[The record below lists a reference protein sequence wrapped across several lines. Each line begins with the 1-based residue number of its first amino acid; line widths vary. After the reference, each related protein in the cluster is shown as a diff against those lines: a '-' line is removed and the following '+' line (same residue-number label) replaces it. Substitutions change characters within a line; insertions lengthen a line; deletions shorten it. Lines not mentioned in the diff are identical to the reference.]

1 MKILFLSQLV
11 PYPPDS
17 GPKVRSYYTLRHLAQ
32 RNEVT
37 LLAFSRSDDM
47 PELIEHLNSLCHAVY
62 TIPITRSTVK
72 DGIDFMMSVL
82 QKQSFIIRRDEVP
95 EMKSKVE
102 ELVKKT
108 HFDFF
113 HADQLWMAQY
123 AIWAK
128 KAAWGTRLLLDE
140 HNACYQ
146 IFQRLA
152 DEEQNPFKK
161 IAYRREWPALKRY
174 EAWACRQFDHLVTV
188 TNQDRKTLESLVNT
202 TYHISEPL
210 NFQVIPICVDT
221 EILQMVEPAPNATEV
236 LHMGTMFWM
245 PNVEGVA
252 WFIERVWPLVK
263 KRVPKARFSVVGK
276 RPPEKLH
283 QLAESDE
290 SIKIHGYA
298 ADPMPYLQN
307 CAAFIV
313 PLRSGSGMRVKI
325 VEAWARGLP
334 IVSTTV
340 GAEGLEYANNENIL
354 IADGEENF
362 AEAVVRLLSDPDLNQ
377 KLRENGRRWVERKY
391 DWRRVY
397 QDWDKIYQKS
407 QDLLSPDMKAK

>member
-17 GPKVRSYYTLRHLAQ
+17 GPKVRSYATLRHLAQ
-32 RNEVT
+32 QNEVT
-37 LLAFSRSDDM
+37 LLAFSRPDDS
-47 PELIEHLNSLCHAVY
+47 PESIEHLKTFCHAVH
-62 TIPITRSTVK
+62 TVPIIRSTVR
-72 DGIDFMMSVL
+72 DGIEFGMSL
-82 QKQSFIIRRDEVP
+82 LRNQSFIIQRDQTP

-102 ELVKKT
+102 ALLQNT
-108 HFDFF
+108 RFDMI

-123 AIWAK
+123 AIEAK
-128 KAAWGTRLLLDE
+128 EHAPGVRILLDE

-152 DEEQNPFKK
+152 DEEQNPLKRM
-161 IAYRREWPALKRY
+161 IYRREWPALKRY

-188 TNQDRKTLESLVNT
+188 TDQDKKTLEALVQESNQ
-202 TYHISEPL
+202 YSEPIHA
-210 NFQVIPICVDT
+210 QVIPICVDT
-221 EILQMVEPAPNATEV
+221 EILQMVEPVPDASDV
-236 LHMGTMFWM
+236 LHLGTMFWM

-252 WFIERVWPLVK
+252 WFIEKVWPLL
-263 KRVPKARFSVVGK
+263 KRSLPKASFSVVGK
-276 RPPEKLH
+276 RPPDKLR
-283 QLAESDE
+283 QLAESDP
-290 SIKIHGYA
+290 SIQIHGYA
-298 ADPMPYLQN
+298 PDPMPYLQK

-340 GAEGLEYANNENIL
+340 GAEGLKYMDGENIL

-362 AEAVVRLLSDPDLNQ
+362 AKAVERLLSDQELNH
-377 KLRENGRRWVERKY
+377 KLRSNGRRWVEQQY
-391 DWRRVY
+391 NWRRVY
-397 QDWDKIYQKS
+397 QDWNHIYRDTHDSLPPVTIEQ
-407 QDLLSPDMKAK
+407 

>member
-17 GPKVRSYYTLRHLAQ
+17 GPKVRSYFTLRHLAKQ
-32 RNEVT
+32 NEVT
-37 LLAFSRSDDM
+37 LLAFSRPDDS
-47 PELIEHLNSLCHAVY
+47 PASIEHLRSFCRAVH
-62 TIPITRSTVK
+62 TIPINRSTAR
-72 DGIDFMMSVL
+72 DGLEFLLSVL

-95 EMKSKVE
+95 AMKSKVE
-102 ELVKKT
+102 ELTKNT
-108 HFDFF
+108 HFDFI

-123 AIWAK
+123 AIGAK
-128 KAAWGTRLLLDE
+128 EAARGPRLLLDE

-152 DEEQNPFKK
+152 DEEQNPLKRM
-161 IAYRREWPALKRY
+161 IYRREWPALKRY
-174 EAWACRQFDHLVTV
+174 EAWACRQFDQLVTV
-188 TNQDRKTLESLVNT
+188 TNQDRKTLESLVHE
-202 TYHISEPL
+202 TYPNSETL
-210 NFQVIPICVDT
+210 DIQVIPICVDT
-221 EILQMVEPAPNATEV
+221 EILQMVTPNPDASDV

-252 WFIERVWPLVK
+252 WFIERVWPLLK
-263 KRVPKARFSVVGK
+263 KRVPTASFSVVGK
-276 RPPEKLH
+276 RPPDKLH
-283 QLAESDE
+283 QLAENDE
-290 SIKIHGYA
+290 TIQIHGYA
-298 ADPMPYLQN
+298 ADPTPYLQK

-340 GAEGLEYANNENIL
+340 GAEGLAYIDGENIL
-354 IADGEENF
+354 IADEEEIF
-362 AEAVVRLLSDPDLNQ
+362 AETVGRLLSDLDLNQ
-377 KLRENGRRWVERKY
+377 KLRENGRRWVEQKY

-397 QDWDKIYQKS
+397 QDWDTVYQKAQGIRAS
-407 QDLLSPDMKAK
+407 SMITK

>member
-17 GPKVRSYYTLRHLAQ
+17 GPKVRSYFTLRHLAQ
-32 RNEVT
+32 QNEVT
-37 LLAFSRSDDM
+37 LLAFSRPDDP
-47 PELIEHLNSLCHAVY
+47 PESIEHLSSFCHAVH
-62 TIPITRSTVK
+62 TVPIIRSTAR
-72 DGIDFMMSVL
+72 DGIEFGMSL
-82 QKQSFIIRRDEVP
+82 LRKQSFIIQRDQTP
-95 EMKSKVE
+95 EMKSKIE
-102 ELVKKT
+102 ALLKNT
-108 HFDFF
+108 RFDFI

-123 AIWAK
+123 AIEAK
-128 KAAWGTRLLLDE
+128 EPGRGARILLDE

-152 DEEQNPFKK
+152 DEEQNPLKRM
-161 IAYRREWPALKRY
+161 IYRREWPALKRY

-188 TNQDRKTLESLVNT
+188 THQDKKTLETLVQAADNT
-202 TYHISEPL
+202 SKPIHA
-210 NFQVIPICVDT
+210 QVIPICVDT
-221 EILQMVEPAPNATEV
+221 ENLQMVEPAPEATDV

-252 WFIERVWPLVK
+252 WFIEKVWPLLK
-263 KRVPKARFSVVGK
+263 QRVPEASFSVVGK
-276 RPPEKLH
+276 RPPDKLR
-283 QLAESDE
+283 QLAENDP

-298 ADPMPYLQN
+298 PDPMPYLQK

-340 GAEGLEYANNENIL
+340 GAEGLEYTDGINIL
-354 IADGEENF
+354 VADGEENF
-362 AEAVVRLLSDPDLNQ
+362 AEAVGRLLIDQELNQ
-377 KLRENGRRWVERKY
+377 QLRSNGRRWVETKY
-391 DWRRVY
+391 DWRQVY
-397 QDWDKIYQKS
+397 QEWDRIYKDT
-407 QDLLSPDMKAK
+407 QDSRPPLMLEK